1 MTQTS
6 ATPQSIEF
14 FRSTA
19 GKTGYAMAAGVWY
32 KTQTIRTG
40 MQITRK
46 YNPIKESRVPETVL
60 AEYDMVVKIR

>member
-6 ATPQSIEF
+6 STPQNVEF

-19 GKTGYAMAAGVWY
+19 GKTGYARASGVWY

-40 MQITRK
+40 MKITRK
-46 YNPIKESRVPETVL
+46 YNPIKESCVPESVL
-60 AEYDMVVKIR
+60 SEYDMVVKIR